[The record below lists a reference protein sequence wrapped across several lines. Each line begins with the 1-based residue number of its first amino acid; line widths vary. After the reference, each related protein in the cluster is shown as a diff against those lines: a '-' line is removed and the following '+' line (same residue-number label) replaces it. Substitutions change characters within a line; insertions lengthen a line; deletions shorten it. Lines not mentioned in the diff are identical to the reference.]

1 MLLRTETAD
10 LDPEAFF
17 TESELQMMDVY
28 ARNYNLTPYK
38 DFKGA
43 ILMVALMGGYMN
55 RIHDPP
61 PGREIMWRGCA
72 QLQMRAITYE
82 ELTSAS
88 DLVERTH

>member
-1 MLLRTETAD
+1 
-10 LDPEAFF
+10 
-17 TESELQMMDVY
+17 
-28 ARNYNLTPYK
+28 
-38 DFKGA
+38 
-43 ILMVALMGGYMN
+43 MVALMGGYMN